1 MCSIKYSEASASESD
16 AGSVPV
22 DNRRLARSRGHAKLV
37 GLMEVVD
44 QPVGRTQS
52 EKRKG
57 VFRILGEAFNRYV
70 MEGGM
75 THGAALT
82 YYAVFSI
89 GPLLLIAT
97 AMAGWVFGEAAANEE
112 LRDKLVEMFGSDTA
126 VTIEG
131 LLVGVRSRADSGL
144 AASIGVVVLLY
155 TSSSVMR
162 QLKES
167 MNFIWRV
174 SHLREASWWMWV
186 EHYLVS
192 LAGVLVAGLLLILS
206 LITTT
211 VLAVMKKY
219 VPEELPYS
227 STFLFSLEFAVTL
240 VMVTAVCALIFKLL
254 PEAKVLWRYV
264 WLGAFG
270 TALLFAIGKLGMG
283 LYLGWLSAESFYG
296 AMSSF
301 MILLFWMY
309 FSAQVLVIGAY
320 FTEGFS
326 RARMAAKAEQGRA

>member
-1 MCSIKYSEASASESD
+1 
-16 AGSVPV
+16 
-22 DNRRLARSRGHAKLV
+22 
-37 GLMEVVD
+37 MEVAESRSPAVPD
-44 QPVGRTQS
+44 EGTKS
-52 EKRKG
+52 AW
-57 VFRILGEAFNRYV
+57 RILADAFNRYV

-97 AMAGWVFGEAAANEE
+97 AMAGWVFGEAQANEE
-112 LRDKLVEMFGSDTA
+112 LRDKLIEMFGPDTA
-126 VTIEG
+126 WTIEG
-131 LLVGVRSRADSGL
+131 LLSGVRARTGSGL

-174 SHLREASWWMWV
+174 PHMKEASWWMWV

-206 LITTT
+206 LVSTT

-219 VPEELPYS
+219 VPDELPYS
-227 STFLFSLEFAVTL
+227 STFLFSLEFGITL
-240 VMVTAVCALIFKLL
+240 VMVTVVCALIFKLL

-320 FTEGFS
+320 FTEEFS
-326 RARMAAKAEQGRA
+326 RARMAAKAAQGKM

>member
-1 MCSIKYSEASASESD
+1 MLEPA
-16 AGSVPV
+16 
-22 DNRRLARSRGHAKLV
+22 
-37 GLMEVVD
+37 
-44 QPVGRTQS
+44 VGRK
-52 EKRKG
+52 ELAERKG
-57 VFRILGEAFNRYV
+57 YGRILAEAFNRYV

-97 AMAGWVFGEAAANEE
+97 AIAGWFFGEAQAEGE
-112 LRDKLVEMFGSDTA
+112 LREKLIDAFGPETA
-126 VTIEG
+126 WTIEG
-131 LLVGVRSRADSGL
+131 LLASVRARTGSGL
-144 AASIGVVVLLY
+144 AATIGVVVLLY
-155 TSSSVMR
+155 TASSVMR

-167 MNFIWRV
+167 MNFIWGV
-174 SHLREASWWMWV
+174 PHLREASWWMWV

-206 LITTT
+206 LVSTT
-211 VLAVMKKY
+211 VLAAMKKY
-219 VPEELPYS
+219 VPDELPYS
-227 STFLFSLEFAVTL
+227 STFLFTLEFGITL
-240 VMVTAVCALIFKLL
+240 VMVTIVCALIFKLL
-254 PEAKVLWRYV
+254 PETRVLWRYV

-326 RARMAAKAEQGRA
+326 RARMQAKAARGAV

>member
-1 MCSIKYSEASASESD
+1 MENTESHPAAPAA
-16 AGSVPV
+16 AG
-22 DNRRLARSRGHAKLV
+22 R
-37 GLMEVVD
+37 
-44 QPVGRTQS
+44 
-52 EKRKG
+52 RKG
-57 VFRILGEAFNRYV
+57 NWSILSQAFNRYA

-82 YYAVFSI
+82 YYAVFSL

-97 AMAGWVFGEAAANEE
+97 AIAGWFFGEEAARGE
-112 LRDKLVEMFGSDTA
+112 LRDKLIETFGADTA
-126 VTIEG
+126 WTIEG
-131 LLVGVRSRADSGL
+131 LLASVRARATSGY
-144 AASIGVVVLLY
+144 AAAIALVVLLY

-174 SHLREASWWMWV
+174 PHMREASWWKWV
-186 EHYLVS
+186 EHYLIS
-192 LAGVLVAGLLLILS
+192 ILGVLFVGLLLIIS

-211 VLAVMKKY
+211 VLAATKKY
-219 VPEELPYS
+219 VPDWLPYS
-227 STFLFSLEFAVTL
+227 STFLFSIEFGITL
-240 VMVTAVCALIFKLL
+240 IMVTVVCALIYKFL
-254 PEAKVLWRYV
+254 PETRVQWRYV

-270 TALLFAIGKLGMG
+270 TALLFSIGKLGMG

-309 FSAQVLVIGAY
+309 YSAQVLVIGAY
-320 FTEGFS
+320 FTEMTS
-326 RARMAAKAEQGRA
+326 RVRMEAKAQRTADRV

>member
-1 MCSIKYSEASASESD
+1 MLEPA
-16 AGSVPV
+16 
-22 DNRRLARSRGHAKLV
+22 
-37 GLMEVVD
+37 
-44 QPVGRTQS
+44 VGRKELAQ
-52 EKRKG
+52 RKG
-57 VFRILGEAFNRYV
+57 YGRILAEAFNRYV

-97 AMAGWVFGEAAANEE
+97 AIAGWFFGEAQAEGE
-112 LRDKLVEMFGSDTA
+112 LREKLIDAFGPETA
-126 VTIEG
+126 WTIEG
-131 LLVGVRSRADSGL
+131 LLVSVRARTGSGL
-144 AASIGVVVLLY
+144 AATIGVVVLLY
-155 TSSSVMR
+155 TASSVMR

-167 MNFIWRV
+167 MNFIWGV
-174 SHLREASWWMWV
+174 PHLREASWWMWV

-206 LITTT
+206 LVSTT
-211 VLAVMKKY
+211 VLAAMKKY
-219 VPEELPYS
+219 VPDELPYS
-227 STFLFSLEFAVTL
+227 STFLFTLEFGITL
-240 VMVTAVCALIFKLL
+240 VMVTVVCALIFKLL
-254 PEAKVLWRYV
+254 PETRVLWRYV

-326 RARMAAKAEQGRA
+326 RARMQAKAARGAG

>member
-1 MCSIKYSEASASESD
+1 MTAE
-16 AGSVPV
+16 
-22 DNRRLARSRGHAKLV
+22 
-37 GLMEVVD
+37 
-44 QPVGRTQS
+44 
-52 EKRKG
+52 RKG
-57 VFRILGEAFNRYV
+57 YGRILAEAFNRYV

-97 AMAGWVFGEAAANEE
+97 AIAGWFFGEAQAEGE
-112 LRDKLVEMFGSDTA
+112 LREKLIDAFGPETA
-126 VTIEG
+126 WTIEG
-131 LLVGVRSRADSGL
+131 LLASVRARTASGL
-144 AASIGVVVLLY
+144 AATIGVVVLLY
-155 TSSSVMR
+155 TASSVMR

-167 MNFIWRV
+167 MNFIWAV
-174 SHLREASWWMWV
+174 PHLREASWWMWV

-206 LITTT
+206 LVSTT
-211 VLAVMKKY
+211 VLAAMKKY
-219 VPEELPYS
+219 VPDELPYS
-227 STFLFSLEFAVTL
+227 STFLFTLEFGITL
-240 VMVTAVCALIFKLL
+240 VMVTIVCALIFKLL
-254 PEAKVLWRYV
+254 PETRVLWRYV

-326 RARMAAKAEQGRA
+326 RARMQAKAARGAL

>member
-1 MCSIKYSEASASESD
+1 
-16 AGSVPV
+16 
-22 DNRRLARSRGHAKLV
+22 
-37 GLMEVVD
+37 MEVAESKPPAVPD
-44 QPVGRTQS
+44 EGRKS
-52 EKRKG
+52 AW
-57 VFRILGEAFNRYV
+57 RILADAFNRYV

-97 AMAGWVFGEAAANEE
+97 AMAGWVFGEAQANEE
-112 LRDKLVEMFGSDTA
+112 LRDKLIEMFGPDTA
-126 VTIEG
+126 WTIEG
-131 LLVGVRSRADSGL
+131 LLSGVRARTGSGL

-174 SHLREASWWMWV
+174 PHMKEASWWMWV

-206 LITTT
+206 LVTTT

-219 VPEELPYS
+219 VPDELPYS
-227 STFLFSLEFAVTL
+227 STFLFSLEFGITL
-240 VMVTAVCALIFKLL
+240 VMVTVVCALIFKLL

-320 FTEGFS
+320 FTEEFS
-326 RARMAAKAEQGRA
+326 RARMAAKAARGGA

>member
-1 MCSIKYSEASASESD
+1 
-16 AGSVPV
+16 
-22 DNRRLARSRGHAKLV
+22 
-37 GLMEVVD
+37 
-44 QPVGRTQS
+44 
-52 EKRKG
+52 
-57 VFRILGEAFNRYV
+57 

-97 AMAGWVFGEAAANEE
+97 AMAGWVFGEAQANEE
-112 LRDKLVEMFGSDTA
+112 LRDKLIEMFGADTA
-126 VTIEG
+126 WTIEG
-131 LLVGVRSRADSGL
+131 LLSSVRARTGSGL

-174 SHLREASWWMWV
+174 PHLREASWWMWV

-206 LITTT
+206 LVSTT

-219 VPEELPYS
+219 VPDELPYS
-227 STFLFSLEFAVTL
+227 STFLFSLEFGITL
-240 VMVTAVCALIFKLL
+240 VMVTVVCALIFKLL

-320 FTEGFS
+320 FTEEFS
-326 RARMAAKAEQGRA
+326 RARMAAKAARAKA

>member
-1 MCSIKYSEASASESD
+1 
-16 AGSVPV
+16 
-22 DNRRLARSRGHAKLV
+22 
-37 GLMEVVD
+37 
-44 QPVGRTQS
+44 
-52 EKRKG
+52 
-57 VFRILGEAFNRYV
+57 
-70 MEGGM
+70 M

-97 AMAGWVFGEAAANEE
+97 VMAGWVFGEAEANDE

-126 VTIEG
+126 LTIEA
-131 LLVGVRSRADSGL
+131 LLSGVRARTGSGL
-144 AASIGVVVLLY
+144 VAAIGVVVLLY

-167 MNFIWRV
+167 MNYIWRV
-174 SHLREASWWMWV
+174 PHLKEASWWMWV

-192 LAGVLVAGLLLILS
+192 LAGVMVAGLLLILS
-206 LITTT
+206 LLSTTA
-211 VLAVMKKY
+211 LAVMKKY
-219 VPEELPYS
+219 VPDELPYS

-240 VMVTAVCALIFKLL
+240 VMVTVVCALIFKLL

-270 TALLFAIGKLGMG
+270 TALLFSIGKLGMG

-326 RARMAAKAEQGRA
+326 RARMETKHLL

>member
-1 MCSIKYSEASASESD
+1 MEHEQTR
-16 AGSVPV
+16 SVSQLPALPTG
-22 DNRRLARSRGHAKLV
+22 NW
-37 GLMEVVD
+37 
-44 QPVGRTQS
+44 
-52 EKRKG
+52 
-57 VFRILGEAFNRYV
+57 RILGQAFQRYV

-75 THGAALT
+75 TYGAALT

-97 AMAGWVFGEAAANEE
+97 AIAGWFFGEAEAIGE
-112 LRDKLVEMFGSDTA
+112 LQDKLVEMFGPETA
-126 VTIEG
+126 ATIEA
-131 LLVGVRSRADSGL
+131 LLSGVRARTSSGW
-144 AASIGVVVLLY
+144 AATIGVVVLIY

-162 QLKES
+162 QLRDC
-167 MNFIWRV
+167 MNFIWRAE
-174 SHLREASWWMWV
+174 HIREANWLMWV

-192 LAGVLVAGLLLILS
+192 IAGVLVVGLMLIFSLLG
-206 LITTT
+206 TTA
-211 VLAVMKKY
+211 LAAMKKY
-219 VPEELPYS
+219 VPDGLPYS
-227 STFLFSLEFAVTL
+227 SSFLFSLEFGVTL
-240 VMVTAVCALIFKLL
+240 IMVTVVCAMVFKFL

-270 TALLFAIGKLGMG
+270 TALLFSIGKLGMA

-309 FSAQVLVIGAY
+309 YSAQVLVIGGY

-326 RARMAAKAEQGRA
+326 RARTAVKAGKGTA

>member
-1 MCSIKYSEASASESD
+1 MEMVEPATESKMT
-16 AGSVPV
+16 A
-22 DNRRLARSRGHAKLV
+22 
-37 GLMEVVD
+37 E
-44 QPVGRTQS
+44 
-52 EKRKG
+52 RKG
-57 VFRILGEAFNRYV
+57 YGRILAEAFNRYV

-97 AMAGWVFGEAAANEE
+97 AIAGWFFGEAQAEGE
-112 LRDKLVEMFGSDTA
+112 LREKLIDAFGPETA
-126 VTIEG
+126 WTIEG
-131 LLVGVRSRADSGL
+131 LLASVRARTASGL
-144 AASIGVVVLLY
+144 AATIGVVVLLY
-155 TSSSVMR
+155 TASSVMR

-167 MNFIWRV
+167 MNFIWGV
-174 SHLREASWWMWV
+174 PHLREASWWMWV

-206 LITTT
+206 LVSTT
-211 VLAVMKKY
+211 VLAAMKKY
-219 VPEELPYS
+219 VPDELPYS
-227 STFLFSLEFAVTL
+227 STFLFTLEFGITL
-240 VMVTAVCALIFKLL
+240 VMVTIVCALIFKLL
-254 PEAKVLWRYV
+254 PETRVLWRYV

-326 RARMAAKAEQGRA
+326 RARMQAKAARGAL

>member
-1 MCSIKYSEASASESD
+1 
-16 AGSVPV
+16 
-22 DNRRLARSRGHAKLV
+22 
-37 GLMEVVD
+37 MEVGERSPPEV
-44 QPVGRTQS
+44 PGEGTKS
-52 EKRKG
+52 AW
-57 VFRILGEAFNRYV
+57 RILADAFNRYV

-97 AMAGWVFGEAAANEE
+97 AMAGWVFGEAQANEE
-112 LRDKLVEMFGSDTA
+112 LRDNLIEMFGADTA
-126 VTIEG
+126 WTIEG
-131 LLVGVRSRADSGL
+131 LLSSVRARTGSGL

-162 QLKES
+162 QLKDS

-174 SHLREASWWMWV
+174 PHMREASWWMWV

-206 LITTT
+206 LVSTT

-219 VPEELPYS
+219 VPDELPYS
-227 STFLFSLEFAVTL
+227 STFLFSLEFGITL
-240 VMVTAVCALIFKLL
+240 VMVTVVCALIFKLL

-270 TALLFAIGKLGMG
+270 TALLFAIGKLGMA

-326 RARMAAKAEQGRA
+326 RARMEAKAARQEV